1 MIDLEQLL
9 EPIAGASPSGFD
21 PTSDSRFEAI
31 QSAIENSSEEAPP
44 DWKKLRTEIVDLLND
59 GRSLDLLIYLAAA
72 LAATD
77 GWEGV
82 RDGLELLDR
91 SVRDYWDSLHPEL
104 DLEEPEDERYDIRLN
119 TLAQIGEP
127 PRKVGDH
134 LGYVEKLLRAP
145 LSSTNRSA
153 PAYWPAWEAAQG
165 TGDAA
170 EASVVKDYLTRCSES
185 DRLQLKEWVDGSLAA
200 LERLN
205 AFLIEQTGSSF
216 NGPFDEHFLPVIR
229 EVSNFV
235 ERGIAEGAS
244 DSADN
249 AGGAATESAAPTATV
264 AKTTQNNA
272 GIGSSD
278 DVRRALTRVIEY
290 YGRTEPSSPIPHIL
304 ERALKLV
311 DADFM
316 TIVKNLN
323 QDAEFQ
329 FRTTLDLPENSE

>member
-21 PTSDSRFEAI
+21 PASDSRFEAI
-31 QSAIENSSEEAPP
+31 RSAIENSSEEAPP

-82 RDGLELLDR
+82 HGGLQLLDR
-91 SVRDYWDSLHPEL
+91 SVRDFWDNLHPEL
-104 DLEEPEDERYDIRLN
+104 DPEEPEDERFDIRLN

-127 PRKVGDH
+127 PRKMGDR
-134 LGYVEKLLRAP
+134 LGYVEKVLRAP
-145 LSSTNRSA
+145 LSSSNRSA
-153 PAYWPAWEAAQG
+153 PAYWAAWEAEQG
-165 TGDAA
+165 TGDPA
-170 EASVVKDYLTRCSES
+170 EASVVRDHLTRCAESE
-185 DRLQLKEWVDGSLAA
+185 RLQLKEWVDGSVAA
-200 LERLN
+200 LDRLN
-205 AFLIEQTGSSF
+205 AFLIEQTGSAF
-216 NGPFDEHFLPVIR
+216 NGPFDEHFLPVLR
-229 EVSNFV
+229 E
-235 ERGIAEGAS
+235 IARFLESG
-244 DSADN
+244 
-249 AGGAATESAAPTATV
+249 GGAGVASSESESSGTAEAAASATAAVAAAPNPSAI
-264 AKTTQNNA
+264 A
-272 GIGSSD
+272 SSD

-316 TIVKNLN
+316 AIVKNLN
-323 QDAEFQ
+323 KDAEFQ